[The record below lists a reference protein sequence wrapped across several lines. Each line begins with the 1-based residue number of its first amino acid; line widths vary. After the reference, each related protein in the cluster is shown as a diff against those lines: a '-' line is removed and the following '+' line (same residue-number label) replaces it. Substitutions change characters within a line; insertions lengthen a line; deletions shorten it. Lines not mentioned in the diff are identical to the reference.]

1 MAAVDPRLL
10 RASPAARRF
19 AIATVPLGVVS
30 AAATIVQA
38 LALGHVVSGV
48 LLHDEGLAAAAPGL
62 ALLAAASLV
71 RGGVAWALEAGGHL
85 ASAAAARE
93 LRAWLVGT
101 MLDARTGAEAT
112 DRATLA
118 VAATS
123 GVDALDPYFARYL
136 PSLALA
142 LVVPLAI
149 LAAVAALDV
158 ESALLMAATL
168 PLIPVFGYLVGRTTA
183 QRARARY
190 AALARL
196 SGHFLAVV
204 SGLPTLRAF
213 NRGRVQ
219 VERIA
224 ETGETFRRETM
235 ATLRI
240 AFLSALVLELA
251 AVLGT
256 ALVAVEIGVRLDG
269 GGIAFAPAL
278 TILVLAPELY
288 GPLRTTAAQFH
299 ASADG
304 LAAADAILSRIED
317 PPASNET
324 GARPLDPRDVPV
336 RLDGVTVAPS
346 GRGAPVLDGVS
357 LTLWPGERLALVGRS
372 GAGKSTIASLL
383 LGFRRPDGGRILVG
397 DADLADV
404 DADAWRGLISWV
416 PQRPSVTAGTL
427 LDAVRLGR
435 PDASQADVDEA
446 AQRAGMRELVA
457 ELPDGW
463 RTVVGEGGRAF
474 SAGQVRRIALAR
486 VLVRGASLLILDE
499 PTTSLDAA
507 AAGRVG
513 EALMRLEHDSTAL
526 LITHDLD
533 LAHRWADRV
542 VVLEDGRIADASP
555 GVRP

>member
-240 AFLSALVLELA
+240 AFLYA
-251 AVLGT
+251 ARRRG
-256 ALVAVEIGVRLDG
+256 D
-269 GGIAFAPAL
+269 
-278 TILVLAPELY
+278 
-288 GPLRTTAAQFH
+288 LR
-299 ASADG
+299 
-304 LAAADAILSRIED
+304 
-317 PPASNET
+317 
-324 GARPLDPRDVPV
+324 
-336 RLDGVTVAPS
+336 
-346 GRGAPVLDGVS
+346 
-357 LTLWPGERLALVGRS
+357 
-372 GAGKSTIASLL
+372 
-383 LGFRRPDGGRILVG
+383 
-397 DADLADV
+397 
-404 DADAWRGLISWV
+404 
-416 PQRPSVTAGTL
+416 
-427 LDAVRLGR
+427 RLGR
-435 PDASQADVDEA
+435 ALRRAALLTAAPPYPARLVGTVPLSESVSVGAYRRLAHEAIDDV
-446 AQRAGMRELVA
+446 L
-457 ELPDGW
+457 
-463 RTVVGEGGRAF
+463 
-474 SAGQVRRIALAR
+474 
-486 VLVRGASLLILDE
+486 
-499 PTTSLDAA
+499 
-507 AAGRVG
+507 AAGRVPLVVG
-513 EALMRLEHDSTAL
+513 GTGLYLRAAVANLELPPAVGDGRRAHWESGYDRGGARRCARSARGARSGCAGGCRSTAGASFVRSSSPRPVRRL
-526 LITHDLD
+526 PRWSDRLWTRRLVCRRPSSHSTFHSRSSTAGSRRAPARWSSAVSSRRRAPRGRRRSRTAAHVLGLEEFAT
-533 LAHRWADRV
+533 LAVEEAADGSPWPRAPRALPAQV
-542 VVLEDGRIADASP
+542 AAPHAGRRYP
-555 GVRP
+555 RRRPACRGDRR